1 MDISKNILFGQHLFV
16 SLFVCGEIILGT
28 TTAYAQTTPAGLW
41 KTIDDESGRPK
52 ALVRI
57 HEDNSYFIGRIE
69 KLIDSNNPV
78 TPICKDCTDERRN
91 KPILGMV
98 ILRGARTGTDSE
110 STTDG
115 EILDPEN
122 GKVYRVR
129 ITLGGDGRTLDLRGY
144 VGIPLFGR
152 TQTWLRVD

>member
-1 MDISKNILFGQHLFV
+1 M
-16 SLFVCGEIILGT
+16 
-28 TTAYAQTTPAGLW
+28 
-41 KTIDDESGRPK
+41 
-52 ALVRI
+52 VRI